1 MNRPHFC
8 ILISVTCFSMAI
20 AAPVQ
25 NEDMDIREPLDRYYT
40 AVARIARDAEKR
52 NQTEVR
58 RLTVALKNALNAATR
73 AEDDD
78 RVADIKVKL
87 DQYQTIGD
95 PAAFAR
101 SERVSFGGHTY
112 ALIEGNLTW
121 HAAKH
126 RCEAM
131 GGHLVCVE
139 TQEEDE
145 FIGRFCNGNVVWI
158 GGTDELVEGE
168 WRWVTGDR
176 MDYRNAVFDNH
187 EGAQHHAIYWPSLG
201 RWDDQFAGV
210 RLDFICEWIE

>member
-1 MNRPHFC
+1 
-8 ILISVTCFSMAI
+8 MAI
-20 AAPVQ
+20 ADPVQ
-25 NEDMDIREPLDRYYT
+25 NEDMDIRDPLRRYHT
-40 AVARIARDAEKR
+40 TVARIARDAEKR
-52 NQTEVR
+52 NQVEVR
-58 RLTVALKNALNAATR
+58 RLTVALKNALDAATR

-78 RVADIKVKL
+78 RVADIKLKL
-87 DQYQTIGD
+87 DQYRTIGD
-95 PAAFAR
+95 PAAFAL

-112 ALIEGNLTW
+112 ALIQDNLTW
-121 HAAKH
+121 HVAKH

-131 GGHLVCVE
+131 GGHLVCIE
-139 TQEEDE
+139 TPEEDE

>member
-1 MNRPHFC
+1 
-8 ILISVTCFSMAI
+8 MAI

-78 RVADIKVKL
+78 RVADIKLKL
-87 DQYQTIGD
+87 DQYRTIGD
-95 PAAFAR
+95 PAAFAL

-112 ALIEGNLTW
+112 ALIQDNLTW
-121 HAAKH
+121 HVAKH

-131 GGHLVCVE
+131 GGHLVCIE
-139 TQEEDE
+139 TPEEDE
-145 FIGRFCNGNVVWI
+145 FIGRFCNGSIVWL
-158 GGTDELVEGE
+158 GGSDELAEGE

-176 MDYRNAVFDNH
+176 MDYMNAVFDNH
-187 EGAQHHAIYWPSLG
+187 DGAQHHAIYYPSQG
-201 RWDDQFAGV
+201 RWDDHFAGM
-210 RLDFICEWIE
+210 RLVFICEWDE